1 MRIITGKYGRR
12 RFQVPTNISAR
23 PTTDM
28 ARENI
33 FNVLENWVDFEGLT
47 ALDLFSG
54 TGAIS
59 FEFLSRGCAKV
70 TSVEKAS
77 TQYNFIRKVKQM
89 LNEKNL
95 IQVKGDA
102 FKFIETCAEQFD
114 IIFADPPYDLP
125 NLADLPGLILNSKM
139 LKPGTIVIVEHSKA
153 NDFSEL
159 PHFYQKRVYGK
170 VNFSIFR
177 MSDEEAEISD

>member
-1 MRIITGKYGRR
+1 M
-12 RFQVPTNISAR
+12 
-23 PTTDM
+23 
-28 ARENI
+28 
-33 FNVLENWVDFEGLT
+33 
-47 ALDLFSG
+47 
-54 TGAIS
+54 
-59 FEFLSRGCAKV
+59 
-70 TSVEKAS
+70 
-77 TQYNFIRKVKQM
+77 
-89 LNEKNL
+89 
-95 IQVKGDA
+95 KGDA

-153 NDFSEL
+153 HDFSEL

-177 MSDEEAEISD
+177 MSDEESEISD